1 MIRAGDGFG
10 FAFKTLLA
18 HRIRGELRWKNL
30 IVTLRSSR
38 VSRARYLAHP
48 ACTERGGDLIGTE
61 MHPGSESH
69 KWP

>member
-1 MIRAGDGFG
+1 MDLASRSKRCLRTGSEENCAG
-10 FAFKTLLA
+10 
-18 HRIRGELRWKNL
+18 RIL

-69 KWP
+69 KWA